1 MVRISRVVAPFPQ
14 QFIVSLGDSPSVFP
28 YGIPRCLG
36 FCWVPH
42 PAYYSDDMQWYS
54 AAEVDRLRDAA
65 NATAAVFMHV
75 RQDEF
80 VILYPDGGISVEDGM
95 NCRVVGGTV
104 SEVLAH
110 LRSRDEKGT

>member
-1 MVRISRVVAPFPQ
+1 MAKAVRCPVCDGTGLIHHSHPEYPESDAC
-14 QFIVSLGDSPSVFP
+14 
-28 YGIPRCLG
+28 PRCLG